1 MMGFHNLRQ
10 SPAVDEQSS
19 VELMIWRAFR
29 TPSQTVHLVGVLP
42 GTATVRATTQII
54 EVRPWGLEVLTESGR
69 RYNLAAAPT
78 EDDEWLSVIAAR
90 TLCLGAD
97 LIDVSGELWG
107 RLLRGSV

>member
-29 TPSQTVHLVGVLP
+29 TRSHTVHLVGVLP

-54 EVRPWGLEVLTESGR
+54 EVRLWAREVLTESGR
-69 RYNLAAAPT
+69 RYTLAAAPT

-90 TLCLGAD
+90 TLCLDAD

-107 RLLRGSV
+107 RL